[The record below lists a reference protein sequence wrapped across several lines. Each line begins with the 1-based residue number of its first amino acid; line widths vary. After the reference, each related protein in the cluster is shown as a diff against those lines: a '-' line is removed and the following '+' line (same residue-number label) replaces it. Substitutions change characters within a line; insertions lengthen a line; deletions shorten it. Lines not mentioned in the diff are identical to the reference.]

1 MAAKNLNFT
10 LKVISNNIQENKSRK
25 RFVLGKKIKTM
36 KQSIGA
42 KPLAFPTPTWVV
54 GTYDMNGKPNAMTVA
69 WGGICC
75 SNPPCISVSLRKA
88 TYSYAG
94 IIENK
99 AFTISIPSE
108 DFVRE
113 TDYFGIASGKD
124 ENKFEATCLTPVR
137 SELVP
142 APYVGEFPVA
152 LECKLL
158 HTLEIGLHTL
168 FVGEIVDIKVD
179 ESVFGENK
187 NPDIEKIKPVI
198 YDTGNRSYYSIG
210 CNLGKAFSIGKE
222 C

>member
-1 MAAKNLNFT
+1 MNFT
-10 LKVISNNIQENKSRK
+10 LKILSNNVQENKSRK
-25 RFVLGKKIKTM
+25 SFVLGKKIKTM

-137 SELVP
+137 SELVS
-142 APYVGEFPVA
+142 APYVGEFPVV

-168 FVGEIVDIKVD
+168 FVGEIIDIKVD

>member
-1 MAAKNLNFT
+1 
-10 LKVISNNIQENKSRK
+10 
-25 RFVLGKKIKTM
+25 M

-54 GTYDMNGKPNAMTVA
+54 GTYDMNGIPNAVTVA

-99 AFTISIPSE
+99 AFTVSIPSE
-108 DFVRE
+108 NYVKE
-113 TDYFGIASGKD
+113 TDYLGIASGRD
-124 ENKFEATCLTPVR
+124 ENKFEGACLTPVR
-137 SELVP
+137 SEVVP
-142 APYVGEFPVA
+142 APYVGEFPVV

-168 FVGEIVDIKVD
+168 FVGEIVDIKAE
-179 ESVFGENK
+179 ESVLDENK
-187 NPDIEKIKPVI
+187 NPDIEKIKPII
-198 YDTGNRSYYSIG
+198 YGTGNRSYYSIG
-210 CNLGKAFSIGKE
+210 CNIGKAFSIGKE

>member
-1 MAAKNLNFT
+1 LNFT
-10 LKVISNNIQENKSRK
+10 LKILSNNVQENKSRK

-142 APYVGEFPVA
+142 APYVGEFPVV

-168 FVGEIVDIKVD
+168 FVGEIIDIKVD
-179 ESVFGENK
+179 DSVFGENK
-187 NPDIEKIKPVI
+187 NPDIEKIKPII

-222 C
+222 Y

>member
-1 MAAKNLNFT
+1 LNFT
-10 LKVISNNIQENKSRK
+10 LKILSNNVQENKSRK

-142 APYVGEFPVA
+142 APYVGEFPVV

-168 FVGEIVDIKVD
+168 FVGEIIDIKVD
-179 ESVFGENK
+179 DSVFGENK
-187 NPDIEKIKPVI
+187 NPDIEKIKPII

>member
-1 MAAKNLNFT
+1 MNFT
-10 LKVISNNIQENKSRK
+10 LKILSNNVQENKSRK

-142 APYVGEFPVA
+142 APYVGEFPVV

-168 FVGEIVDIKVD
+168 FLGEIIDIKVD

-187 NPDIEKIKPVI
+187 NPDIEKIKPII

>member
-1 MAAKNLNFT
+1 
-10 LKVISNNIQENKSRK
+10 
-25 RFVLGKKIKTM
+25 LGKKIKTM

-137 SELVP
+137 SELVS
-142 APYVGEFPVA
+142 APYVGEFPVV

-168 FVGEIVDIKVD
+168 FVGEIIDIKVD

-222 C
+222 F

>member
-152 LECKLL
+152 VECKLL

>member
-1 MAAKNLNFT
+1 LAAKNLNFT

>member
-1 MAAKNLNFT
+1 LNFT
-10 LKVISNNIQENKSRK
+10 LKILSNNVQENKSRK

>member
-1 MAAKNLNFT
+1 MNFT
-10 LKVISNNIQENKSRK
+10 LKILSNNVQENKSRK

-142 APYVGEFPVA
+142 APYVGEFPVV

-168 FVGEIVDIKVD
+168 FVGEIIDIKVD

>member
-1 MAAKNLNFT
+1 MNFT
-10 LKVISNNIQENKSRK
+10 LKILSNNVQENKSRK

-137 SELVP
+137 SELVS
-142 APYVGEFPVA
+142 APYVGEFPVV

-168 FVGEIVDIKVD
+168 FVGEIIDIKVD

>member
-1 MAAKNLNFT
+1 MNFT
-10 LKVISNNIQENKSRK
+10 LKILSNNVQENKSRK

-142 APYVGEFPVA
+142 APYVGEFPVV

-168 FVGEIVDIKVD
+168 FVGEIIDIKVD

-187 NPDIEKIKPVI
+187 NPDIEKIKPII